1 MANLSVTTCSPLW
14 SPQVV
19 LGASEELLPRSL
31 CGVHGHGDPP
41 GSLPPGV
48 QEAKHDTVLWGG
60 HGRRGQLHAR
70 APVHAEQRPEKE
82 AENFGEPDWN

>member
-1 MANLSVTTCSPLW
+1 MTTVHPLW

-19 LGASEELLPRSL
+19 PGAPEELLPRSL
-31 CGVHGHGDPP
+31 GGVHGHGDPP

-48 QEAKHDTVLWGG
+48 QEAEQHVVLPGG

-70 APVHAEQRPEKE
+70 TPLHAEQRPEKE
-82 AENFGEPDWN
+82 AEDLGEPDRN